1 VTERI
6 PEIALTSEEVA
17 EILTHCGDTAL
28 LVGGQS
34 LAFWA
39 ARYSVKPMGVLAA
52 AVTSDVDF
60 IGTAKV
66 AANLGRSLGWQLWVP
81 ARNDPTIQVAKLSKT
96 VPGVG
101 IKRIDFLSAILGLQT
116 NRVEQR
122 AAKVTFANGARIRVL
137 HPLDVLESR
146 LRNILILPAQ
156 QTAARVAQA
165 SLAIAVTG
173 SYLRSLAEEGMEK
186 RVVYD
191 AIERIAKIA
200 LNRRLAELCVQNDL
214 NPLLA
219 VSTATISGDEPMS
232 RRWQQIVKQA
242 GELNGKILARA
253 ERDR

>member
-1 VTERI
+1 MTERI

-28 LVGGQS
+28 LVGGQA

-39 ARYSVKPMGVLAA
+39 TRYAVTPVGLLAA

-60 IGTAKV
+60 IGSAKV

-81 ARNDPTIQVAKLSKT
+81 APNDPTTQVAKLSKI

-122 AAKVTFANGARIRVL
+122 AAKVTFPNGARVRVM

-146 LRNILILPAQ
+146 LRNIMILPSQ

-165 SLAIAVTG
+165 SLAISVTG
-173 SYLRSLAEEGMEK
+173 SYLRALVEEGMEK
-186 RVVYD
+186 RIVYD
-191 AIERIAKIA
+191 AMERIAKIS
-200 LNRRLAELCVQNDL
+200 LNRRLAEVCVQHDL
-214 NPLLA
+214 NPLQA
-219 VSTATISGDEPMS
+219 VSTATTSGDEPMS

-242 GELNGKILARA
+242 RELNGKILARA
-253 ERDR
+253 QRSH